1 MGMSQINWDSL
12 YSAGTVDYR
21 NPSEP
26 DPGDTVTLR
35 FRTKK
40 QDVDSV
46 ELYLEKDRSTV
57 EMVRVSSDA
66 WFDYYQTKI
75 VAGVDKICYAFLIHK
90 GEETLRFNRLG
101 VSDVAGE
108 AFDFT
113 ILPGF
118 HVPSWLKGAVM
129 YQIFVD
135 RFYDGDPTN
144 NVVNDEYIYLGH
156 AAESEPWDAPIAPL
170 DVYRFYGGDLAGVM
184 KKLDYIANLGVEVI
198 YFNPLFVSPSNH
210 KYDIQD
216 YEHIDPHYGRIVR
229 DGGSRVE
236 PWEDDNAR
244 ATKYSIR
251 TASRENLTAS
261 DQLFVE
267 LVGACHKRGIRVII
281 DGVFNHCGSF
291 NKWMNKSS
299 FYNYK
304 DQSNAYAAG
313 AYQLKSSPYHDY
325 FAFSDDSDAAW
336 PNNNTYEKWWGNDT
350 LPKLNYE
357 GSTALE
363 DAILKIGRKW
373 VSSPFNVDGW
383 RLDVAADLGHSAE
396 YNHSFWQRFRTEVKS
411 ANPDAVIL
419 AEHYGDPASWLQG
432 NEWDTIMNYDAFM
445 EPVTWFLTGMEKHS
459 DADNPGLFGDGGA
472 FFGSMKYHMARMPES
487 SVLSSMNELSNHD
500 HSRFLTRTNRTVG
513 RIGTMG
519 SKAADEGVSI
529 PLFRLGAMMLM
540 TWPGAP
546 TIYYGDEIGMTG
558 WTEPDS
564 RRPFPWGHENLELQ
578 EYHRY
583 LISIHKHFLPM
594 REGALI
600 QLACGRDYIVYGR
613 MLGQKVAVIVI
624 HTGDLKLTLDIPMW
638 IVGITDD
645 IEINRVMLTNAHGYN
660 VGKTTRHTTNGLL
673 TCHLDPFA
681 GKIYVA
687 DLSGKPPVV

>member
-1 MGMSQINWDSL
+1 
-12 YSAGTVDYR
+12 
-21 NPSEP
+21 
-26 DPGDTVTLR
+26 
-35 FRTKK
+35 
-40 QDVDSV
+40 
-46 ELYLEKDRSTV
+46 
-57 EMVRVSSDA
+57 
-66 WFDYYQTKI
+66 
-75 VAGVDKICYAFLIHK
+75 
-90 GEETLRFNRLG
+90 
-101 VSDVAGE
+101 
-108 AFDFT
+108 
-113 ILPGF
+113 
-118 HVPSWLKGAVM
+118 
-129 YQIFVD
+129 
-135 RFYDGDPTN
+135 
-144 NVVNDEYIYLGH
+144 
-156 AAESEPWDAPIAPL
+156 
-170 DVYRFYGGDLAGVM
+170 
-184 KKLDYIANLGVEVI
+184 
-198 YFNPLFVSPSNH
+198 
-210 KYDIQD
+210 
-216 YEHIDPHYGRIVR
+216 
-229 DGGSRVE
+229 
-236 PWEDDNAR
+236 
-244 ATKYSIR
+244 
-251 TASRENLTAS
+251 
-261 DQLFVE
+261 
-267 LVGACHKRGIRVII
+267 
-281 DGVFNHCGSF
+281 
-291 NKWMNKSS
+291 
-299 FYNYK
+299 
-304 DQSNAYAAG
+304 
-313 AYQLKSSPYHDY
+313 
-325 FAFSDDSDAAW
+325 
-336 PNNNTYEKWWGNDT
+336 
-350 LPKLNYE
+350 
-357 GSTALE
+357 
-363 DAILKIGRKW
+363 
-373 VSSPFNVDGW
+373 
-383 RLDVAADLGHSAE
+383 
-396 YNHSFWQRFRTEVKS
+396 
-411 ANPDAVIL
+411 
-419 AEHYGDPASWLQG
+419 
-432 NEWDTIMNYDAFM
+432 
-445 EPVTWFLTGMEKHS
+445 
-459 DADNPGLFGDGGA
+459 
-472 FFGSMKYHMARMPES
+472 MPES